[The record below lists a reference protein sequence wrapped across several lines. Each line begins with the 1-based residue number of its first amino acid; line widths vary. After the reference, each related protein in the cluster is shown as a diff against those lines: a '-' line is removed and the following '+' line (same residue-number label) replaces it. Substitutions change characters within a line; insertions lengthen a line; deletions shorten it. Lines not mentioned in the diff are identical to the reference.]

1 MYTHSP
7 TVKQNAWCFCGGK
20 LPLQEPYSEALSVQL
35 RPRRNVLSLQKETH
49 CSGAASAMYERNL
62 LVWLMV
68 DLRYV
73 LIILRFKSSFTAGDT
88 DAHCQGRPSPKAMM
102 HFSRVLDI
110 LPYFRIFFA
119 ILGNL
124 SEFYFSGKT

>member
-1 MYTHSP
+1 MYTYSP
-7 TVKQNAWCFCGGK
+7 TVKQNAWCFCGEK

-35 RPRRNVLSLQKETH
+35 RPRRNVLRSLQNETH

-68 DLRYV
+68 DLIYV
-73 LIILRFKSSFTAGDT
+73 LIILRFKSSFTACDT

-102 HFSRVLDI
+102 HAF
-110 LPYFRIFFA
+110 LPCFRFPAIFPNIFRDPWK
-119 ILGNL
+119 I
-124 SEFYFSGKT
+124 F